1 MRERGGETGAM
12 ATVSRCI
19 AASLPGV
26 GHGGEEGP
34 TLGGRAYSD
43 GGQLDSEA
51 VRAYVLMTRQ
61 DRSDLRGFCMCLML
75 LRLAA
80 VEKKIVGKCQ
90 LLIGK
95 LDNVVLV
102 VALRRRGACEDK
114 RSRGRVT
121 RVPDEQRI
129 YTVCALVYEEC
140 WCMYKSVY
148 AGYM

>member
-1 MRERGGETGAM
+1 MVEKK
-12 ATVSRCI
+12 
-19 AASLPGV
+19 
-26 GHGGEEGP
+26 GP
-34 TLGGRAYSD
+34 TLWGGAYSD
-43 GGQLDSEA
+43 GGQLESEA

-61 DRSDLRGFCMCLML
+61 DRSDLRGFYMCLML

-114 RSRGRVT
+114 RSRG
-121 RVPDEQRI
+121 
-129 YTVCALVYEEC
+129 
-140 WCMYKSVY
+140 
-148 AGYM
+148 